1 MPMSVIRV
9 STKQPRETY
18 LPFRTA
24 PMPFH
29 IVASSTPVSPVYF
42 KGQLRYILKST
53 QEIIK
58 A

>member
-9 STKQPRETY
+9 STTQPRETY

-24 PMPFH
+24 FH

-42 KGQLRYILKST
+42 KRQLRYILKST